1 MYIYNVTD
9 TYVCIVYLV
18 SFGDFDRLT
27 VGCSLTMGDLQSFL
41 TTKWQ
46 LGEKARGSE
55 GTQGKEGGGGGED
68 EVQPLTL
75 YHSHGSGQS
84 LAHPVAGTGITT
96 DPTCVCSCPKHG
108 KISIPGPSE
117 HKHSNVSSV
126 DGAHILKQKSES
138 GSKNARESSLLV
150 QPSEGQGS
158 EVSVPCTCTCP
169 ASTAAKS
176 LPSVAVSDSNSTA
189 VSGTGED
196 CSTHVG
202 GECGPGQSS
211 VQQQIPQLLSKELVF
226 KHDPPTKLDWSPNTT
241 LSSLHTMV

>member
-1 MYIYNVTD
+1 MY
-9 TYVCIVYLV
+9 LE
-18 SFGDFDRLT
+18 SFGDFDRFT

-55 GTQGKEGGGGGED
+55 GTQEKEGGGGGEN
-68 EVQPLTL
+68 EVQLLTL
-75 YHSHGSGQS
+75 YHSRGSEQS
-84 LAHPVAGTGITT
+84 QAHAVAATGITT

-117 HKHSNVSSV
+117 HKHSNVSSG
-126 DGAHILKQKSES
+126 DDAHILKQKSES
-138 GSKNARESSLLV
+138 GNKNARDPSLLV

-158 EVSVPCTCTCP
+158 KISVPCTCTCP

-176 LPSVAVSDSNSTA
+176 SPSVAVADSNSTA

-196 CSTHVG
+196 CPTHVG

-211 VQQQIPQLLSKELVF
+211 VQQQIPQLLSKDLVLE
-226 KHDPPTKLDWSPNTT
+226 HNPPTKLDWSPNTT

>member
-1 MYIYNVTD
+1 MYI
-9 TYVCIVYLV
+9 VYFM

-55 GTQGKEGGGGGED
+55 GTQEKEGGGGGED

-75 YHSHGSGQS
+75 YHSHGSEQS
-84 LAHPVAGTGITT
+84 LAGRWHGVAATGITT
-96 DPTCVCSCPKHG
+96 DCTCVYSCPKHG

-117 HKHSNVSSV
+117 HKHSNVSSG
-126 DGAHILKQKSES
+126 DDAHTLKQKSES
-138 GSKNARESSLLV
+138 GSKNARDPLLLV

-158 EVSVPCTCTCP
+158 EVSVQCTCTCP
-169 ASTAAKS
+169 SSTAAKS
-176 LPSVAVSDSNSTA
+176 LPSVAVTDSNSTA
-189 VSGTGED
+189 APGTEED

-202 GECGPGQSS
+202 GECGPRQSS
-211 VQQQIPQLLSKELVF
+211 VQQQIPQLLSKDLVLE
-226 KHDPPTKLDWSPNTT
+226 HHPPTKLDWSPNTT